1 MRKFK
6 LRSSDPDTLYSIF
19 QHSSLTPLDIK
30 QLNKTNFFYTY
41 TTQRAMERNERVFVR
56 VADTFDCPILF
67 NMAGRNFLYFFKKVN
82 DRDGWEWNIIAI
94 ITQK

>member
-19 QHSSLTPLDIK
+19 RHSSLTPLDIK

-82 DRDGWEWNIIAI
+82 DRDGWE
-94 ITQK
+94 

>member
-41 TTQRAMERNERVFVR
+41 TTQRAMERDERVFVR

-82 DRDGWEWNIIAI
+82 DRDGWE
-94 ITQK
+94 

>member
-19 QHSSLTPLDIK
+19 QHSSLTPLDIR

-82 DRDGWEWNIIAI
+82 DRDGWE
-94 ITQK
+94 

>member
-19 QHSSLTPLDIK
+19 QHSSLTLLDIK

-82 DRDGWEWNIIAI
+82 DRDEWE
-94 ITQK
+94 

>member
-30 QLNKTNFFYTY
+30 QLKQNEFFYTH
-41 TTQRAMERNERVFVR
+41 TLQRVMERNERVFVR

-67 NMAGRNFLYFFKKVN
+67 NMAGRNFLYFFKEVN
-82 DRDGWEWNIIAI
+82 DRDEWE
-94 ITQK
+94 

>member
-19 QHSSLTPLDIK
+19 QRSSLTPLDIK

-82 DRDGWEWNIIAI
+82 DRDGWE
-94 ITQK
+94 

>member
-82 DRDGWEWNIIAI
+82 DRDGWE
-94 ITQK
+94 

>member
-41 TTQRAMERNERVFVR
+41 TTQKAMERNERVFVR

-82 DRDGWEWNIIAI
+82 DRDGWE
-94 ITQK
+94 

>member
-56 VADTFDCPILF
+56 VADTFGCPILF

-82 DRDGWEWNIIAI
+82 DRDGWE
-94 ITQK
+94 

>member
-6 LRSSDPDTLYSIF
+6 LRSSGPDTLYSIF

-82 DRDGWEWNIIAI
+82 DRDGWE
-94 ITQK
+94 

>member
-41 TTQRAMERNERVFVR
+41 TTQRAMERNERVF
-56 VADTFDCPILF
+56 C
-67 NMAGRNFLYFFKKVN
+67 
-82 DRDGWEWNIIAI
+82 
-94 ITQK
+94 